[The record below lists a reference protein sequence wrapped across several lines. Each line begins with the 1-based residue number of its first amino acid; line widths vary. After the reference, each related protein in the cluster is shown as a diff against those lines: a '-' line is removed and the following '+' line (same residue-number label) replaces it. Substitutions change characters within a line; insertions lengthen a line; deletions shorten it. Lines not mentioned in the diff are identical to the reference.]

1 MKKFISLLIALMFVF
16 AMTGCA
22 KTEILESESESL
34 AGYIVIE
41 DNTLYLDEVE
51 IVTTEDT
58 DRITELGLTI
68 ENDLPSGYYILNPII
83 ETVSFELTDDTIYTF
98 TDSNL
103 LFVEDADSNR
113 LYTTTKKKDFLK
125 HLDASYSD
133 DLPAQKV
140 PFFVEVSDGKIVSV
154 TEEFQF
160 TI

>member
-1 MKKFISLLIALMFVF
+1 MKKFISLLIALMFLFV
-16 AMTGCA
+16 MTGCA
-22 KTEILESESESL
+22 KTEILESKSESL

-68 ENDLPSGYYILNPII
+68 ENDLPSGYYIHNPII

-98 TDSNL
+98 TDFNL
-103 LFVEDADSNR
+103 LFVENADSNR
-113 LYTTTKKKDFLK
+113 LYTTTKKKEFLK
-125 HLDASYSD
+125 HLDTSYSD
-133 DLPAQKV
+133 YPPAQKV
-140 PFFVEVSDGKIVSV
+140 PFFVEVTDEKVVSV